1 MIELRIIAPITTFP
15 SPINSIH
22 PSTHSPIVMKD
33 WLQRNLK
40 GDPILWAIV
49 LLFSFISIAVVYSA
63 TGTLA
68 YKKMDGN
75 TEHFLLKHSGLI
87 FVGLGFMWLAHRI
100 DYRYYS
106 RLALYALLISVPLL
120 LFTYL
125 MGSSINEASRWL
137 TIPVINQTFQPSDLA
152 KLALISHLASMLS
165 RRQQHLD
172 DFWTTLFPVMLWVG
186 IICGL
191 IALTNASTSSL
202 LFVTCLLLMF
212 IGRVPLKQMLVM
224 VVIGVTVGGA
234 ALASGQRWKTVQS
247 RLENFSDPTKK
258 TPFQLEHSYIA
269 IATGGIAGKGPGKST
284 ERNILPHPYSDFIY
298 AIIIEEY
305 GLIGGAVVLFLY
317 LAFLYRGLKTVMNS
331 YGAFGGLLSA
341 GLSFSLVLQ
350 ALVNMGVAVG
360 LGPIT
365 GLPLPLLS
373 MGGTSLI
380 FTGISIGIILAVSRG
395 ERETRP
401 MTGEPDDTAR
411 IPSQRAAY
419 A

>member
-1 MIELRIIAPITTFP
+1 
-15 SPINSIH
+15 
-22 PSTHSPIVMKD
+22 MKD

-68 YKKMDGN
+68 YKKMNGN
-75 TEHFLLKHSGLI
+75 TEAFLLKHTGLI
-87 FVGLGFMWLAHRI
+87 LVGLVCMWLAHRV
-100 DYRYYS
+100 DYRHYS
-106 RLALYALLISVPLL
+106 RWSLYALLLSVPLL
-120 LFTYL
+120 LFTFF
-125 MGSSINEASRWL
+125 MGGETNGASRWM

-172 DFWTTLFPVMLWVG
+172 DFKSTLLPVMLWVG
-186 IICGL
+186 TICSLIIL
-191 IALTNASTSSL
+191 SNASTALL
-202 LFVTCLLLMF
+202 LFATCMLLMF
-212 IGRVPLKQMLVM
+212 IGRVPLKHMAVM
-224 VVIGVTVGGA
+224 VGIFVVLGGA
-234 ALASGQRWKTVQS
+234 GLAAGQRLGTVMS
-247 RLENFSDPTKK
+247 RVTNFTDKTKK

-269 IATGGIAGKGPGKST
+269 IATGGIVGKGPGKST

-298 AIIIEEY
+298 AVIIEEY
-305 GLIGGAVVLFLY
+305 GLLGGFVILFLY

-395 ERETRP
+395 EREVRP
-401 MTGEPDDTAR
+401 MTGEDPDAPR
-411 IPSQRAAY
+411 IPSQRAQY

>member
-1 MIELRIIAPITTFP
+1 MELVK
-15 SPINSIH
+15 N
-22 PSTHSPIVMKD
+22 

-75 TEHFLLKHSGLI
+75 TEAFLIKHTGLI
-87 FVGLGFMWLAHRI
+87 LLGLLFMWAAHRI
-100 DYRYYS
+100 DYRHYS
-106 RLALYALLISVPLL
+106 RLSLYALLLSVPLL
-120 LFTYL
+120 LFTFF
-125 MGSSINEASRWL
+125 MGGTTLNEASRWL

-165 RRQQHLD
+165 RRQQHLH
-172 DFWTTLFPVMLWVG
+172 DFKSTLLPVMLWVG
-186 IICGL
+186 VICGL
-191 IALTNASTSSL
+191 IILSNASTALL
-202 LFVTCLLLMF
+202 LFATCMLLMF
-212 IGRVPLKQMLVM
+212 IGRVPLKHMAVM
-224 VVIGVTVGGA
+224 VAIGIVLGGA
-234 ALASGQRWKTVQS
+234 GLAAGQRLGTVMS
-247 RLENFSDPTKK
+247 RVSSFTDKTKK

-305 GLIGGAVVLFLY
+305 GLLGGAVVLFLY

-395 ERETRP
+395 EREIRP

-411 IPSQRAAY
+411 IPKVSVSY
-419 A
+419 

>member
-1 MIELRIIAPITTFP
+1 M
-15 SPINSIH
+15 
-22 PSTHSPIVMKD
+22 HSDQSVKAIF
-33 WLQRNLK
+33 QRSLK

-75 TEHFLLKHSGLI
+75 TEHFLFKHTGLI
-87 FVGLGFMWLAHRI
+87 LMGLGFMWLAHRV
-100 DYRYYS
+100 DYRLYS

-125 MGSSINEASRWL
+125 MGSNINEASRWL

-165 RRQQHLD
+165 RRQQHLG

-191 IALTNASTSSL
+191 IALTNASTASL
-202 LFVTCLLLMF
+202 LFATCLLLMF
-212 IGRVPLKQMLVM
+212 IGRVPIKQMLVM

-269 IATGGIAGKGPGKST
+269 IATGGVAGKGPGNST

-331 YGAFGGLLSA
+331 SGAFGGLLSA
-341 GLSFSLVLQ
+341 GLSFSLVMQ

-380 FTGISIGIILAVSRG
+380 FTGISVGIILAVSRG
-395 ERETRP
+395 EREVRP
-401 MTGEPDDTAR
+401 MVGEPADTAR
-411 IPSQRAAY
+411 IPRVAMG
-419 A
+419 

>member
-1 MIELRIIAPITTFP
+1 
-15 SPINSIH
+15 
-22 PSTHSPIVMKD
+22 MKD

-68 YKKMDGN
+68 YKKMNGN
-75 TEHFLLKHSGLI
+75 TEAFLLKHTGLI
-87 FVGLGFMWLAHRI
+87 LMGLLFMWLAHRI
-100 DYRYYS
+100 DYRHYS
-106 RLALYALLISVPLL
+106 RLSLYALLISVPLL
-120 LFTYL
+120 LFTFF
-125 MGSSINEASRWL
+125 MGGETNGASRWM

-172 DFWTTLFPVMLWVG
+172 DFKSTLLPVMLWVG
-186 IICGL
+186 TICSLIIL
-191 IALTNASTSSL
+191 SNASTALL
-202 LFVTCLLLMF
+202 LFATCMLLMF
-212 IGRVPLKQMLVM
+212 IGRVPLRHMAVM
-224 VVIGVTVGGA
+224 VGIFVVLGGIGLA
-234 ALASGQRWKTVQS
+234 AGQRLGTVMS
-247 RLENFSDPTKK
+247 RVTNFTDKTKK

-269 IATGGIAGKGPGKST
+269 IATGGIVGKGPGKST

-298 AIIIEEY
+298 AVIIEEY
-305 GLIGGAVVLFLY
+305 GLLGGFVILFLY

-395 ERETRP
+395 EREIRP
-401 MTGEPDDTAR
+401 MTGEPEDTAR
-411 IPSQRAAY
+411 IPKVSVSY
-419 A
+419 

>member
-1 MIELRIIAPITTFP
+1 
-15 SPINSIH
+15 
-22 PSTHSPIVMKD
+22 MKD

-68 YKKMDGN
+68 YKKMNGN
-75 TEHFLLKHSGLI
+75 TEAFLFKHTSLI
-87 FVGLGFMWLAHRI
+87 LMGLGFMWLAHRI
-100 DYRYYS
+100 DYRHYS
-106 RLALYALLISVPLL
+106 RLSLYALLLSVPLL
-120 LFTYL
+120 LFTFF
-125 MGSSINEASRWL
+125 MGGETNGASRWM

-172 DFWTTLFPVMLWVG
+172 DFKTTMLPVMLWVG
-186 IICGL
+186 TICSLIIL
-191 IALTNASTSSL
+191 SNASTALL
-202 LFVTCLLLMF
+202 LFATCMLLMF
-212 IGRVPLKQMLVM
+212 IGRVPLKHMAVM
-224 VVIGVTVGGA
+224 VGIFVVLGGA
-234 ALASGQRWKTVQS
+234 GLAAGQRLGTVVS
-247 RLENFSDPTKK
+247 RVTNFTDKTKK

-269 IATGGIAGKGPGKST
+269 IATGGIVGKGPGKST

-298 AIIIEEY
+298 AVIIEEY
-305 GLIGGAVVLFLY
+305 GLLGGAVVLFLY

-395 ERETRP
+395 EREVRP
-401 MTGEPDDTAR
+401 MTGEPEDTAR
-411 IPSQRAAY
+411 IPKVSVSY
-419 A
+419 

>member
-1 MIELRIIAPITTFP
+1 
-15 SPINSIH
+15 
-22 PSTHSPIVMKD
+22 MKL

-68 YKKMDGN
+68 YKKMNGN
-75 TEHFLLKHSGLI
+75 TEAFLFKHTSLI
-87 FVGLGFMWLAHRI
+87 LLGLGFMWLAHRI
-100 DYRYYS
+100 DYRHYS
-106 RLALYALLISVPLL
+106 RLSLYALLLSVPLL
-120 LFTYL
+120 LFTFF
-125 MGSSINEASRWL
+125 MGGDINGASRWM

-172 DFWTTLFPVMLWVG
+172 DFKSTLLPVMLWVG
-186 IICGL
+186 TICSLIIL
-191 IALTNASTSSL
+191 SNASTALL
-202 LFVTCLLLMF
+202 LFATCMLLMF
-212 IGRVPLKQMLVM
+212 IGRVPLKHMAVM
-224 VVIGVTVGGA
+224 VAIFVVLGGA
-234 ALASGQRWKTVQS
+234 GLAVGQRLGTVVS
-247 RLENFSDPTKK
+247 RVTNFTDKSKK

-305 GLIGGAVVLFLY
+305 GLLGGAVVLFLY

-395 ERETRP
+395 EREVRP

-411 IPSQRAAY
+411 IPKVSVSY
-419 A
+419 